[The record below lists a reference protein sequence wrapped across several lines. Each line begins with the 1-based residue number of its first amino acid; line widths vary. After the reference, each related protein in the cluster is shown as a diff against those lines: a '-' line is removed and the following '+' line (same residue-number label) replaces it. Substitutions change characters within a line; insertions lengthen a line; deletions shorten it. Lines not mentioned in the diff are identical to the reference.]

1 MGKRLPPL
9 PSIGL
14 QQAGA
19 NGLPGSMPP
28 NSDAEVVAVHG
39 TPPNAD
45 SRARARTTATE
56 LGARNAPPPKKKA
69 SKRHVG
75 EGSGRMRSSENH
87 DPDELLADSLLADVS
102 DGPQPVRLARGNAG
116 QSPSKHS
123 RQASGR
129 ALSPQRLSSAD
140 GEDEITYLSE
150 EQLMEQI
157 LETTHEATARIR

>member
-1 MGKRLPPL
+1 
-9 PSIGL
+9 
-14 QQAGA
+14 
-19 NGLPGSMPP
+19 
-28 NSDAEVVAVHG
+28 
-39 TPPNAD
+39 
-45 SRARARTTATE
+45 
-56 LGARNAPPPKKKA
+56 
-69 SKRHVG
+69 
-75 EGSGRMRSSENH
+75 MRSSENH